1 MDPLIQ
7 TPELAIAGL
16 PPRLR
21 LLYVAT
27 QEPTWDRLTL
37 QLGQVG
43 CHEPQFRWVSTA
55 AETLQLLRDESFD
68 CVILAQLTSGSP
80 LPGTVPSNSRLLEA
94 IRGSGCD
101 DPCVL
106 VVPQTTDTLWA
117 CACRLDAELFAS
129 TDPWRSSA
137 LVAVLRRAIQR
148 SQANRDNHRLSVAQ
162 QRRLVRERDETRSL
176 LEQQRQIL
184 THGSDPSAARAV
196 IPDNVLEDYRQLLR
210 TYVIMGT
217 GNLAGDIAGLA
228 EQLAR
233 AGASPRQALAVHVE
247 SVETLLA
254 GLGNRSSSHIMSRS
268 DLMALELIVHLGD
281 CYRRQRVD
289 G

>member
-7 TPELAIAGL
+7 TPGLAIAGL

-21 LLYVAT
+21 LLCVSGS
-27 QEPTWDRLTL
+27 EPTWDRLTL
-37 QLGQVG
+37 QLGQIG

-55 AETLQLLRDESFD
+55 TEALHLLRDESFD
-68 CVILAQLTSGSP
+68 CMILAQLTAGDSHLDSIP
-80 LPGTVPSNSRLLEA
+80 DSSQLLEA

-106 VVPQTTDTLWA
+106 VVPRTTDTSWA

-129 TDPWRSSA
+129 TDPWNSAA
-137 LVAVLRRAIQR
+137 LVAILRRAIQR
-148 SQANRDNHRLSVAQ
+148 CQSDRDNYRLTMAQ

-176 LEQQRQIL
+176 LEHQRQIL
-184 THGSDPSAARAV
+184 TRGSDPSTILDT
-196 IPDNVLEDYRQLLR
+196 IPAEVLEDYRQLLR

-217 GNLAGDIAGLA
+217 GNLARDIVGLA
-228 EQLAR
+228 KQLAET
-233 AGASPRQALAVHVE
+233 GASPREALAVHVE
-247 SVETLLA
+247 SVETLLT
-254 GLGNRSSSHIMSRS
+254 GLGNRSSSHIMARA

-281 CYRRQRVD
+281 CYRCQQVD
-289 G
+289 S